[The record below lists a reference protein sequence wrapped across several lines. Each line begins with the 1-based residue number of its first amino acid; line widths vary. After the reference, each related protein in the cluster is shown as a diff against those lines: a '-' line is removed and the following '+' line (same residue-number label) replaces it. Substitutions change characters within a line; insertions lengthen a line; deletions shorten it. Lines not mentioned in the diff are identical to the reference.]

1 MLHNTLAFSAEV
13 VALGLGDG
21 QCWARDPQEFG
32 RKKTRHQR
40 PIQDKESQKWL
51 GSLQVCQQQ
60 QESVPHPPS
69 QSRRSGNRHYELLT
83 LLKPGKFFVLLSV
96 KKAPGMDRLN
106 KGGLQ
111 RG

>member
-1 MLHNTLAFSAEV
+1 MLHNTLAFSAEG
-13 VALGLGDG
+13 VALCLGDG

-32 RKKTRHQR
+32 PKKTRHQR

-51 GSLQVCQQQ
+51 GSQQP

-96 KKAPGMDRLN
+96 KKAPGYE
-106 KGGLQ
+106 
-111 RG
+111 